1 MKQLKEKNK
10 KIIAIVI
17 ISLIIIIAGI
27 IVTVVL
33 GFNKELKYSQSQSI
47 DIYIEQQVDQ
57 NKVKD
62 IANEILGT
70 DNIVEVVEIY
80 EDMVTIRAKSISDE
94 QKNNLVNKIK
104 ENYEFEQ
111 TAEETTIKNV
121 PAARLIDM
129 YKNYIIPFAISGIVV
144 LVYMLIRYRKKGI
157 LNVLAKTIFIPVIAM
172 LLLLSIIAITR
183 IPVGRFIPVVVILVY
198 ILSILYVVK
207 QIEK

>member
-10 KIIAIVI
+10 KILAIII
-17 ISLIIIIAGI
+17 ISLVIITGI
-27 IVTVVL
+27 IVTVLL
-33 GFNKELKYSQSQSI
+33 GFNKELKYSETQSI
-47 DIYIEQQVDQ
+47 DVYLEQEFDQ
-57 NKVKD
+57 SKIKD
-62 IANEILGT
+62 IANEILGKN
-70 DNIVEVVEIY
+70 NIVEVVEIY
-80 EDMVTIRAKSISDE
+80 EDMATIRAKNISEE

-129 YKNYIIPFAISGIVV
+129 YKNYIIPFAISGIIV

-157 LNVLAKTIFIPVIAM
+157 IKVLINTIFIPIITI
-172 LLLLSIIAITR
+172 LLLLSLISMTR
-183 IPVGRFIPVVVILVY
+183 IPVGRFIPIVVILVY
-198 ILSILYVVK
+198 VLSVLYVVK

>member
-80 EDMVTIRAKSISDE
+80 EDMVTIRAKTISEE

-104 ENYEFEQ
+104 ESYEFEQ

-157 LNVLAKTIFIPVIAM
+157 LKVLAKTILIPVVAI
-172 LLLLSIIAITR
+172 LLLLSIIVITR

>member
-80 EDMVTIRAKSISDE
+80 EDMVTIRAKNISEE

-104 ENYEFEQ
+104 ESYEFEQ

-157 LNVLAKTIFIPVIAM
+157 LKVLTKTIFIPIIAI
-172 LLLLSIIAITR
+172 LVLLSIIAITR
-183 IPVGRFIPVVVILVY
+183 IPVGRFIPVVVIFIYV
-198 ILSILYVVK
+198 LSILYVVK

>member
-144 LVYMLIRYRKKGI
+144 LIYMLIRYRKKGI

-207 QIEK
+207 KIEK